1 MNEIQEA
8 AKYLKSYY
16 AGDIVGDDVKIVSK
30 HRMTA
35 IFDWLDL
42 QDKTL
47 LDENFAKQIAV
58 PDEAHVGMYNVGK
71 AHDGAELLLLFLNG
85 QTTLWCGGYRKK
97 SPTVG
102 DFHLACKLFDV
113 KSSSEETL

>member
-1 MNEIQEA
+1 MSEIQEA

-47 LDENFAKQIAV
+47 LDENFV
-58 PDEAHVGMYNVGK
+58 
-71 AHDGAELLLLFLNG
+71 
-85 QTTLWCGGYRKK
+85 R
-97 SPTVG
+97 
-102 DFHLACKLFDV
+102 
-113 KSSSEETL
+113 